1 MTSVLQPLVSLIR
14 RDPRCACSL
23 VDHRH
28 KHAFPRGCNFWTTH
42 SIHARTFAKA
52 FSVPE
57 KSIQDSLDISHFTSG
72 RTYRQS
78 LRIDITP
85 TLRGA
90 GRHLNAHRQSATRK
104 PAVEIGKD
112 AVEIAK
118 SDEEEDKDSLL
129 NDRTL
134 TEKLDACRVWIGV
147 DPDCSG
153 AIAVLW
159 EEEAFCG
166 EKGLSAIERARP
178 SMGQLQEVAG
188 VRQAQVVDTP
198 TMKVQVGKV
207 FRTRHDAVQMLEKVK
222 LLNLPESGCVAFVE
236 CPPLM
241 PRNGAQSAMQSGYG
255 FGVWVGLLTALGI
268 EIYPV
273 YPSVWKRASG

>member
-1 MTSVLQPLVSLIR
+1 
-14 RDPRCACSL
+14 
-23 VDHRH
+23 
-28 KHAFPRGCNFWTTH
+28 
-42 SIHARTFAKA
+42 
-52 FSVPE
+52 VPE
-57 KSIQDSLDISHFTSG
+57 KSVQDSLDISHFTSG

-90 GRHLNAHRQSATRK
+90 GRHLNAHRLSATRK

-118 SDEEEDKDSLL
+118 SDDEDSLL

-188 VRQAQVVDTP
+188 VSQAQVHNT
-198 TMKVQVGKV
+198 
-207 FRTRHDAVQMLEKVK
+207 
-222 LLNLPESGCVAFVE
+222 SIC
-236 CPPLM
+236 
-241 PRNGAQSAMQSGYG
+241 
-255 FGVWVGLLTALGI
+255 
-268 EIYPV
+268 
-273 YPSVWKRASG
+273 